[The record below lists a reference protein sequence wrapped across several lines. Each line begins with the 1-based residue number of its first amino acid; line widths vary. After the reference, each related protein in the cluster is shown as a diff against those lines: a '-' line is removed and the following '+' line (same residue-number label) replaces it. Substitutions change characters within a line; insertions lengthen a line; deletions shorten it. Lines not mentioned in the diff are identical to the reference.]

1 MIADCLKSLEFADEK
16 ILVDTGNTDSTNSI
30 AEKMGWKVYKSQ
42 GKNFSEFRNDGLKQ
56 SHGDWILYLD
66 ADERLTSDSISEI
79 KSLVKTPGDADV
91 GAFALPRTNYYLG
104 KNLLHG
110 GWGNEY
116 IVRLFKK
123 THLSAWK
130 NPLHEEPVFSGSLK
144 KLTHPFI
151 HISHRDLTSMLGKT
165 IQYTDYEAK
174 LRFQSGHPP
183 VTWWRFFRVMFTE
196 FWHRFVS
203 LSAAKDGRVGIIEG
217 MFQVFNMFVIYARLW
232 EMQVTH
238 AQKSSHN

>member
-1 MIADCLKSLEFADEK
+1 
-16 ILVDTGNTDSTNSI
+16 
-30 AEKMGWKVYKSQ
+30 
-42 GKNFSEFRNDGLKQ
+42 
-56 SHGDWILYLD
+56 
-66 ADERLTSDSISEI
+66 
-79 KSLVKTPGDADV
+79 
-91 GAFALPRTNYYLG
+91 
-104 KNLLHG
+104 
-110 GWGNEY
+110 
-116 IVRLFKK
+116 
-123 THLSAWK
+123 
-130 NPLHEEPVFSGSLK
+130 
-144 KLTHPFI
+144 
-151 HISHRDLTSMLGKT
+151 MLGKT